1 MIDFENGKFAKLR
14 RVDDDDLGSTVKS
27 LLLPD
32 ETVIGVYKT
41 VRDRVVFTDRR
52 VMALNIQGTL
62 GKKQSVTTLPYRTVV
77 AFSIETSGVV
87 DTDSELEIFFSSVGR
102 VTFEF
107 LGSRHIAEIGRTLS
121 EYVL

>member
-52 VMALNIQGTL
+52 VMALNIQGAL

-107 LGSRHIAEIGRTLS
+107 LGSRHIDEIGRTLS